1 MIKGYY
7 RFPTVHKDKV
17 VFVSEDDLWLVPLMG
32 GDAIRLSSSLDELSY
47 PHFSPDGKWI
57 AFLGKDEGSFEV
69 YKMPASGGVAERLT
83 YSLNFR
89 SSLSSWSKDG
99 NYIYYSSCFQEPFYK
114 NYTLYKIHKN
124 GGLPEK
130 MNLGHGKHISFG
142 SKNRSVIGRNTLG
155 IERWKRYRGGTAGKL
170 WIDEKGKGTYKEW
183 EGVDANYNSPMW
195 IGEQIYFI
203 SDHEGIG
210 NIYAMNPD
218 GSQLKKITNHT
229 TYFCKHATT
238 DGTTIVYINGADLYR
253 LDVKSGE
260 SALIDINYKSPR
272 VQNQRKFING
282 NQYLQNYDLHPE
294 GHSLLIN
301 TRGKVFDMA
310 NWEGPVFSIPAKGEV
325 RHRLPRY
332 FNKEDKIIYIS
343 DEGGQQEFL
352 EIFDKGKNKTITLK
366 GLKIGRPSELKISP
380 DDKKVALVNH
390 KGEVILIE
398 LSKKKL
404 KVVDRAKLGYVNG
417 ISWSRDSKW
426 LSYAT
431 EDQSNVSHI
440 KLYNVDKK
448 KVHQISEGDFIDF
461 HPTFSFC
468 GNYLFF
474 LSNRYFNPVY
484 DSVYFD
490 LNFPRTTKPYCIVLN
505 KEKCNPF
512 VPKKQ
517 PFDEDNNF
525 MEKCDF
531 KKVHPCK
538 VDLEGITERIVEM
551 PVKEGNYENIISVPE
566 VVLFLSHPIKGSLN
580 LDFYSNTIEPSGE
593 IKIWNF
599 LKQEEKTLVS
609 GVSNFKFAAKSCAL
623 VYRSNTKLRVLPFYP
638 DVKLSKEKTLDRKTG
653 WINLS
658 RIKVPIVPAKEW
670 SQIFNEIWRL
680 QKQHFWTE
688 NMTGVDWQKVYK
700 RYHPLVERLGARSE
714 LSDLAWEM
722 QGELGTSH
730 AYEVGGDYRKGKNY
744 NIGHLGCDFVYDK
757 KAKAYKITQLVKGDS
772 WNPIHA
778 SPLQRPGLNLKEGD
792 YITAINNIT
801 LDEHYSPYQALVNLS
816 NQEVILQIKPQKGKT
831 KVVNVKTLAD
841 EQRLRYRAWVNQNR
855 AYVHK
860 QTKGKV
866 GYVHIPDMGAQGYAE
881 FHRYYAIESLK
892 DALIVDVRFNGGG
905 HVSQLIIE
913 KLARKHLGYN
923 TARWTDEKYP
933 YPMHAVLGPIVAIT
947 NEFAGSDGDIFSHVF
962 KMMNIGTLIGR
973 RTWGGVVGIWPRH
986 HLIDG
991 GVSTQPEFSFWF
1003 KDVGFGVENYG
1014 TDPDIFVDISPQDYK
1029 AGKDPQLDK
1038 AIQEI
1043 NKDLKK
1049 QKPVIPDFGPEPDL
1063 SLPG

>member
-17 VFVSEDDLWLVPLMG
+17 VFVSEDDLWLVPLEG
-32 GDAIRLSSSLDELSY
+32 GDAVRLSSSLDELSY

-57 AFLGKDEGSFEV
+57 AFLGKDEGSYEI
-69 YKMPASGGVAERLT
+69 YKMPSTGGVAERLT
-83 YSLNFR
+83 YSFNFR
-89 SSLSSWSKDG
+89 SSISGWSKDG

-114 NYTLYKIHKN
+114 NSTLYKIHKN

-142 SKNRSVIGRNTLG
+142 SKNRSLIGRNTLG

-170 WIDEKGKGTYKEW
+170 WIDEKGKGIYKEW
-183 EGVDANYNSPMW
+183 EGIDANYNSPMW
-195 IGEQIYFI
+195 IGEEIYFI

-210 NIYAMNPD
+210 NIYTMNPD
-218 GSQLKKITNHT
+218 GSQLKKVTNHT

-238 DGTTIVYINGADLYR
+238 DGATIVYVNGADLYR
-253 LDVKSGE
+253 LDIQTAKS
-260 SALIDINYKSPR
+260 SLIKVNYKSPK

-282 NQYLQNYDLHPE
+282 NHYLQNYDLNPE

-301 TRGKVFDMA
+301 TRGKIFDMA
-310 NWEGPVFSIPAKGEV
+310 NWEGPVLNVPAKDEV
-325 RHRLPRY
+325 RHRLARY
-332 FNKEDKIIYIS
+332 FNNSEKIIYVS
-343 DEGGQQEFL
+343 DEGGQQEYL
-352 EIFDKGKNKTITLK
+352 EIFDKTKNQTAAIK

-380 DDKKVALVNH
+380 DDRKVAVVNH
-390 KGEVILIE
+390 KGEVILID
-398 LSKKKL
+398 LVKKNLKL
-404 KVVDRAKLGYVNG
+404 VDRAKLGVVNG
-417 ISWSRDSKW
+417 FNWSRDSKW

-431 EDQSNVSHI
+431 SDQSNISHI
-440 KLYNVDKK
+440 KLYNLGKK
-448 KVHQISEGDFIDF
+448 KVHKISEGDFTDF

-505 KEKCNPF
+505 KEKDNPF
-512 VPKKQ
+512 IPKKQ
-517 PFDEDNNF
+517 AFEEDNNF

-531 KKVHPCK
+531 NKVYPCK

-551 PVKEGNYENIISVPE
+551 PVKEGNYENIVSIPE
-566 VVLFLSHPIKGSLN
+566 VLLFLSQPVKGSLN
-580 LDFYSNTIEPSGE
+580 NNFYSNTIEPSGE

-638 DVKLSKEKTLDRKTG
+638 DLKISKEKTLDRKTG

-658 RIKVPIVPAKEW
+658 RIKVQVVPAKEW

-680 QKQHFWTE
+680 QKQQFWTE

-700 RYHPLVERLGARSE
+700 RYQPLVDRLGARSE

-730 AYEVGGDYRKGKNY
+730 AYEIGGDYRKGKSY
-744 NIGHLGCDFVYDK
+744 NIGYLGCDFVYDK
-757 KAKAYKITQLVKGDS
+757 KAKAYKISHLVKGDS

-792 YITAINNIT
+792 YITAVNNIQ
-801 LDEHYSPYQALVNLS
+801 LDEEYSPYQALVNLS
-816 NQEVILQIKPQKGKT
+816 NQEVILHIKSQKGKA

-841 EQRLRYRAWVNQNR
+841 EQKLRYRAWVNKNR
-855 AYVHK
+855 TYVDK

-866 GYVHIPDMGAQGYAE
+866 GYVHIPDMGAQGYSE
-881 FHRYYAIESLK
+881 FHRYYAVESQK

-923 TARWTDEKYP
+923 LSRWAGEKHSYP
-933 YPMHAVLGPIVAIT
+933 SHAVLGPIVAIT

-962 KMMNIGTLIGR
+962 KLMDIGTLIGR

-991 GVSTQPEFSFWF
+991 GVTTQPEFSYWF

-1029 AGKDPQLDK
+1029 AGKDTQLDK

-1049 QKPVIPDFGPEPDL
+1049 QKPAIPDFGPEPDL
-1063 SLPG
+1063 SLPS